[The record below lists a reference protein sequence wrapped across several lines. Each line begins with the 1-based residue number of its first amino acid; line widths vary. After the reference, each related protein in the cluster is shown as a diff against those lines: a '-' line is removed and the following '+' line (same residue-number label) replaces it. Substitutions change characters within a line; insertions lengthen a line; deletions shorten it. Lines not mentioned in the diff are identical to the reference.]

1 MDTLLEVANLRVNFR
16 VYGGVLKVLD
26 GVNFKVGEGEK
37 IGLLGE
43 TGCGKTTTMKA
54 VMRILASNA
63 IIPMS
68 SPRSTIFYQK
78 KDVLSLGIR
87 QLQRI
92 RRSSMSMIF
101 QDPTASLNPVFK
113 VGTQLMDVIKYSESE
128 ISGKS
133 PSKEETRQRAL
144 NILKEVA
151 LPDPERIMENY
162 PIQLSGGMRQRVC
175 IAMALVSARTL
186 LIADEPGT
194 SLDVTIQDQILRLL
208 KESVEDRGTSIILI
222 SHALGTV
229 KGLADRTYVM
239 YGGSMVEVARTE
251 DVFSKPLHPYTQG
264 LFKAVPKL
272 TGGGIPE
279 GIQGKVP
286 DYLNPPRGCRF
297 SPRCTHTMGICEKN
311 LPPSFRVDESH
322 EVACF
327 LYKE

>member
-1 MDTLLEVANLRVNFR
+1 MESLLEVTNLHVNFR
-16 VYGGVLKVLD
+16 VFGGVLKVLN
-26 GVNFKVGEGEK
+26 GVTFKVMEGEK

-54 VMRILASNA
+54 IMRILASNA
-63 IIPMS
+63 IIPMG
-68 SPRSTIFYQK
+68 SPRSTIRFQK
-78 KDVLSLGIR
+78 KDILSLGIR
-87 QLQRI
+87 QMQRI

-113 VGTQLMDVIKYSESE
+113 VGTQLMDVIKYSEHE
-128 ISGKS
+128 KSGKS
-133 PSKEETRQRAL
+133 PPKEEIKQRAINVL
-144 NILKEVA
+144 REVA

-175 IAMALVSARTL
+175 IAMSLVSAGTL

-208 KESVEDRGTSIILI
+208 KVLVEEKGTSIILI

-251 DVFSKPLHPYTQG
+251 DVFSKSLHPYTQG

-279 GIQGKVP
+279 GIQGKIP
-286 DYLNPPRGCRF
+286 DYLNPPKGCRF
-297 SPRCTHTMGICEKN
+297 SPRCTHSMDICKKSI
-311 LPPSFRVDESH
+311 PPSFRVGEDH
-322 EVACF
+322 EVACY